1 MEWQEMND
9 VEAKG
14 KIQQS
19 QILLVNNRALIQTR
33 IL

>member
-19 QILLVNNRALIQTR
+19 QILLVNNHALIQTR